1 MCVLLAMEAPQTLL
15 DPPLAAVPF
24 AQLARI
30 KLLLV
35 IVHAPLA
42 LLDTQ
47 PLQQEVLL
55 SRLALSALLDILAHH
70 RLQIRAVLHSLRQH
84 ALPASLQKLEP
95 QLIQKQVLV
104 QSALLDRPNLLQEML
119 HHVHL
124 VLLALIKLQQ
134 VRHLALSAQLASTAL
149 LQDKYP
155 SRQAVLAH
163 ALLDTQRQEQ
173 ARRLSRIAAYV
184 MLAMEAPHRLLVAPL
199 ADATLA
205 HLGHLK
211 LLQVIVNAHLVL
223 PVTQPLQQEVL
234 LPHLVV
240 SVLLAILAL

>member
-1 MCVLLAMEAPQTLL
+1 MCVLLAMEAPRTLL

-30 KLLLV
+30 KLQLV
-35 IVHAPLA
+35 IM
-42 LLDTQ
+42 
-47 PLQQEVLL
+47 
-55 SRLALSALLDILAHH
+55 SA
-70 RLQIRAVLHSLRQH
+70 
-84 ALPASLQKLEP
+84 
-95 QLIQKQVLV
+95 
-104 QSALLDRPNLLQEML
+104 
-119 HHVHL
+119 HL
-124 VLLALIKLQQ
+124 VLQ
-134 VRHLALSAQLASTAL
+134 ASTAMPL
-149 LQDKYP
+149 LDKQL

-211 LLQVIVNAHLVL
+211 LLLVIVSAFLVL
-223 PVTQPLQQEVL
+223 PVTHQMQQGLALSALLAIMAHHRLQIRAVLHSLLIYALPASLQKLEPRLIVLQVLAATAQLELRNLLQEI
-234 LPHLVV
+234 PHHVHL
-240 SVLLAILAL
+240 VLLAHIKLQQVSHLVLSAQLASTAMPLLDKQPNQQLASL